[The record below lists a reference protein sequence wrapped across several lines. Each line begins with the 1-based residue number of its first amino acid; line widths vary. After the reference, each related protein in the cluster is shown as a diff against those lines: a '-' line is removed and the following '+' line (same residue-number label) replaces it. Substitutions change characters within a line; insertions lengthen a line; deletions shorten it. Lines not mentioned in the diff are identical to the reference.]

1 MQHCS
6 VCQQAKYSTQP
17 QPGLLQPLP
26 ILEQIWQDV
35 AMNFIIGLPPS
46 YGCSVILVVID
57 KLSKFAHFIPLPAR
71 FSAKMVVDT
80 FIQHVVKIHGIPQS
94 IVSDRDRIFTSAFWQ
109 EIFKKQGT

>member
-57 KLSKFAHFIPLPAR
+57 RLSKFAHFIPLPAR

-94 IVSDRDRIFTSAFWQ
+94 IVSNRNRIFTSAFWQ
-109 EIFKKQGT
+109 GYLRSRE